1 VTAPIFVQRLAAYPR
16 QNRWAKSLKELGRLE
31 RTFFSLQWIQDLGLR
46 RGVFQALY
54 KGEARNTLA
63 RAVSLYRLG
72 RIHERS
78 LQAQLHHAKALNL
91 VVTAITI
98 WNTVY
103 IEKAVE
109 HLRQLRL
116 GNYRASPATFNPFGM
131 GTY

>member
-1 VTAPIFVQRLAAYPR
+1 VVYF
-16 QNRWAKSLKELGRLE
+16 LGVI
-31 RTFFSLQWIQDLGLR
+31 IQDLGLR